1 MLDNPSPWVSFN
13 NHRKA
18 ESATMKTIT
27 FAVTLAVLGLA
38 AGMSSMD
45 AAAQSD
51 DTSALEGDIDIGVIY
66 PLTGDLAERGTHR
79 LAGAELGAADFNEYL
94 ASMGMDWRLVLN
106 VEDTETK
113 PTASLEKAQLLN
125 SKNIKLI
132 IGPAGSGN
140 VLSVKP
146 YADQNNML
154 VLSCCSTSPT
164 LAIPGDSVFRL
175 APDDSVQGLAL
186 ARLIES
192 QGIEALVPI
201 WRQDDYGNNLV
212 NLVRENFESRGVI
225 DDGIPYDPNLADY
238 SAAASLLADRI
249 QTLADEHGA
258 DKVAVL
264 IVSYDEIV
272 NIVQGADNYP
282 ILKEVRWFAG
292 ESVAK
297 ESFILRDRIAGE
309 FVDAVDLTAF
319 QIFENRGDKFARVT
333 QHIVD
338 QFGVVPATYVY
349 QSYDAVWLIGLS
361 ILESGTSDPTAVKAA
376 LPGVAGTYQGALGS
390 TKLNDAGDLLPLDLA
405 IWQVADGE
413 WVEMGKYSALK
424 SVIVPA
430 SQVEGDVTIGA
441 VYPLTGDLSA
451 RGPHRLAS
459 SELGVADF
467 NEFVRSLGYEWQMA
481 LNGEDSATLPEIARE
496 KVQTLNAKGVKL
508 IIGIPASGNVKHVKQ
523 YVDENDMLIL
533 SCCSTSP
540 ALAIPGDNIFRVAPD
555 DATQGRA
562 LAKVMESEG
571 VEAMISIWR
580 NDDYGNGLAE
590 HTHANFEKAGTVEPG
605 IAYDPNSIDFSGDVS
620 LLAEKVQQMVD
631 EYGAD
636 KVAVLMI
643 GYDESVTIVNS
654 ASIYDVLDEVRWFGA
669 ETFVGV
675 SYFAE
680 DRIANEFINSVNFTA
695 LFVSDEGN
703 TGGSHDR
710 VIEHVRSEF
719 GTDPAS
725 YVAQAYDAAWL
736 IGLSI
741 LEAGTDDTEAVK
753 AALPRVASTYSGAL
767 ASTEMNENGDLVPLD
782 LAIWQ
787 VIDSE
792 WIERGKF
799 SLSTNTII
807 PVQ

>member
-1 MLDNPSPWVSFN
+1 
-13 NHRKA
+13 
-18 ESATMKTIT
+18 MKTIT

-51 DTSALEGDIDIGVIY
+51 DTPTLEGDINIGVIY

-125 SKNIKLI
+125 SKGIKLI

-154 VLSCCSTSPT
+154 ILSCCSTSPT

-192 QGIEALVPI
+192 EGIEALVPI

-212 NLVRENFESRGVI
+212 ELVRENFETRGTV

-238 SAAASLLADRI
+238 SAAASLLAERV
-249 QTLADEHGA
+249 QAMADEHGA

-264 IVSYDEIV
+264 IVGYDEIL
-272 NIVQGADNYP
+272 NIVQGAASYP
-282 ILKEVRWFAG
+282 ILEQVRWFAG
-292 ESVAK
+292 ESIAK
-297 ESFILRDRIAGE
+297 ESFILQDAIASE
-309 FVDAVDLTAF
+309 FVDTVELTAF
-319 QIFENRGDKFARVT
+319 QIFENRGDKHERVT

-338 QFGVVPATYVY
+338 QFGVDPATYVY

-361 ILESGTSDPTAVKAA
+361 ILESGTADPTAVKAA
-376 LPGVAGTYQGALGS
+376 LPGVAGAYQGALGS

-405 IWQVADGE
+405 IWQVADGA

-424 SVIVPA
+424 NVIVPA
-430 SQVEGDVTIGA
+430 SQVEGDVDIGA
-441 VYPLTGDLSA
+441 VYPLTGDLA
-451 RGPHRLAS
+451 TRGAHRLAS
-459 SELGVADF
+459 SELGAADF
-467 NEFVRSLGYEWQMA
+467 NEFVRSLGYEWQLI
-481 LNGEDSATLPEIARE
+481 LNDEDSATNPEITRE
-496 KVQTLNAKGVKL
+496 KVQTLNAKAVKL
-508 IIGIPASGNVKHVKQ
+508 IIGIPASSNVKNVKQ
-523 YVDENDMLIL
+523 YVDQNDMLVL

-540 ALAIPGDNIFRVAPD
+540 ALALPGDNIFRVAPD
-555 DATQGRA
+555 DATQGRV

-571 VEAMISIWR
+571 IEAMVSIWR
-580 NDDYGNGLAE
+580 NDDYGNGLVE
-590 HTHANFEKAGTVEPG
+590 HTHANFEKTGTVVPG
-605 IAYDPNSIDFSGDVS
+605 IAYNQEQTTFSSEVSI
-620 LLAEKVQQMVD
+620 LADNVQEMVD

-636 KVAVLMI
+636 KVAVLVV
-643 GYDESVTIVNS
+643 GYDESVDIIQS
-654 ASIYDVLDEVRWFGA
+654 AANYDILDDVRWFGA
-669 ETFVGV
+669 ETYVGV

-680 DRIANEFINSVNFTA
+680 DRIANEFINSVEFTA

-710 VIEHVRSEF
+710 VTEHVRNEF

-787 VIDSE
+787 IVDGE
-792 WIERGKF
+792 WVEQGTF
-799 SLSTNTII
+799 SLATNTVI
-807 PVQ
+807 PAQ

>member
-1 MLDNPSPWVSFN
+1 M
-13 NHRKA
+13 KA
-18 ESATMKTIT
+18 TII
-27 FAVTLAVLGLA
+27 ALAVLGLA
-38 AGMSSMD
+38 VGVSSMD

-51 DTSALEGDIDIGVIY
+51 DTSALEGDVNIGVIY

-79 LAGAELGAADFNEYL
+79 LAGAELGAVDFNEYL
-94 ASMGMDWRLVLN
+94 ASMGMDWQLVLN

-125 SKNIKLI
+125 SKGVKLI

-186 ARLIES
+186 ARLIELE
-192 QGIEALVPI
+192 GIEALVPI

-212 NLVRENFESRGVI
+212 NLVRENFESRGVV
-225 DDGIPYDPNLADY
+225 DEGIPYDPIQADY
-238 SAAASLLADRI
+238 SAAASLLADSV
-249 QTLADEHGA
+249 QNLADEHGA

-292 ESVAK
+292 ESIAK
-297 ESFILRDRIAGE
+297 ESFILQDAIASE
-309 FVDAVDLTAF
+309 FVNAVDLTAF

-361 ILESGTSDPTAVKAA
+361 ILESGTADPTAVKAV
-376 LPGVAGTYQGALGS
+376 LPGVAETYQGALGS

-405 IWQVADGE
+405 IWQVADGQ
-413 WVEMGKYSALK
+413 WAEMGKYSALK
-424 SVIVPA
+424 NVIVPA
-430 SQVEGDVTIGA
+430 TQVEDDVTIGA

-459 SELGVADF
+459 SELGAADF
-467 NEFVRSLGYEWQMA
+467 NEFVRSLGYEWQMV
-481 LNGEDSATLPEIARE
+481 LDDEDSATNPEITRQ

-508 IIGIPASGNVKHVKQ
+508 IIGIPSSGNVKNVKQ
-523 YVDENDMLIL
+523 YVDQNDMLIL

-540 ALAIPGDNIFRVAPD
+540 ALALSGDSIFRVAPD
-555 DATQGRA
+555 DATQGRV
-562 LAKVMESEG
+562 LANVMESEG
-571 VEAMISIWR
+571 IEAMVSIWR
-580 NDDYGNGLAE
+580 NDDYGNGVAE
-590 HTHANFEKAGTVEPG
+590 HTHANFAKTGTVEPG
-605 IAYDPNSIDFSGDVS
+605 IAYDPNLPTVSSDVS
-620 LLAEKVQQMVD
+620 ILADKVLKLVN

-636 KVAVLMI
+636 KVAVLMV
-643 GYDESVTIVNS
+643 GYDESVDIIQS
-654 ASIYDVLDEVRWFGA
+654 AVRYGIMDEVRWFGA

-680 DRIANEFINSVNFTA
+680 DRLANKFVNSVNFTA

-710 VIEHVRSEF
+710 VIEHVRNEF

-767 ASTEMNENGDLVPLD
+767 ASTEMNENGDLLPMD
-782 LAIWQ
+782 LTIWQ

-792 WIERGKF
+792 WVQQGTF
-799 SLSTNTII
+799 SLSTNTIL
-807 PVQ
+807 PAQ